1 MYVHVSNFLNYP
13 SSLFTLCFPLSV
25 SRIPLLI
32 ISYKIESGNSPALLL
47 SSLTK
52 AVNLVRACVKA
63 LRAAAHRN
71 AHRWICKCEWA
82 NSLRVGRTTPNIN
95 GVNYIIFEKKR
106 TSFLH
111 AICESFKSE
120 LQTHSPSAFNT
131 WGIDSD
137 NQPECCSV
145 LAGTQ
150 TGFPQQWR
158 AAALT
163 VSL

>member
-1 MYVHVSNFLNYP
+1 MTCKQSLHRYMYVHVFNFLNYP

-95 GVNYIIFEKKR
+95 GVNYIIFEKKGPVSCMQSVR
-106 TSFLH
+106 ALSRSCRLIPPQLLT
-111 AICESFKSE
+111 
-120 LQTHSPSAFNT
+120 
-131 WGIDSD
+131 
-137 NQPECCSV
+137 PEGLIQIIS
-145 LAGTQ
+145 LS
-150 TGFPQQWR
+150 
-158 AAALT
+158 AAA
-163 VSL
+163 S